1 MLSVLNNRRQ
11 LYNKNIMDY
20 CRKSTEE
27 SVKRIIER
35 EKPKNTILIQEELK
49 ELKELKEFNNL
60 SIIKS
65 TLYKYILTFINNYI
79 FSFKFRHLS

>member
-35 EKPKNTILIQEELK
+35 EKTKNTILIQE

-79 FSFKFRHLS
+79 FSFRFRHLS

>member
-27 SVKRIIER
+27 SIKRIVER
-35 EKPKNTILIQEELK
+35 EKPKNTILVEEELK
-49 ELKELKEFNNL
+49 EIKNL
-60 SIIKS
+60 SIIKPM
-65 TLYKYILTFINNYI
+65 LYKYILTFINNYI

>member
-27 SVKRIIER
+27 SVKRIIDR
-35 EKPKNTILIQEELK
+35 EKPKNTVLFQEELN
-49 ELKELKEFNNL
+49 ELKKLNEFNNL
-60 SIIKS
+60 SIIQS
-65 TLYKYILTFINNYI
+65 TLHKYILTFINNYI

>member
-27 SVKRIIER
+27 SVKRIVER

-49 ELKELKEFNNL
+49 ELKEINNL
-60 SIIKS
+60 SIIKPM
-65 TLYKYILTFINNYI
+65 LYKYILTFINNYI

>member
-49 ELKELKEFNNL
+49 ELKEFNNL